1 MRFRHPDGTVLHV
14 SYGTNVHPAQDVDGL
29 VDQLRRFAGP
39 VRRRLGAD
47 RLGLGLWLPAEA
59 THRLAADPS
68 AVGLLRKALEHE
80 GLEVVTVNAF
90 PYGNFHAPVVKKA
103 VYRPDWTQDARL
115 DYTLD
120 CAQVL
125 TELLPDDVARGSIS
139 TLPLGWREPWDAT
152 RSAAARDRLDRLA
165 DGLGVLEDRTGRTVR
180 VAFEPEPGCLA
191 ETATGLA
198 DHLRGVDTDRLGAC
212 VDLCHLATEF
222 EEPTAALAA
231 LRGAGLPVVKTQV
244 SAALHCEDPRDP
256 AALEALEEFAEAR
269 FLHQVRERHVTG
281 SAGTGGT
288 AVERRD
294 DLPDALGRVDGTP
307 GLPGDGPWRVH
318 VHVPLHATPR
328 PPLRSTRDVLTDA
341 LDLLVGG
348 PHPVVD
354 HLETETYTWSVLPAH
369 LRPRDDDGLV
379 AGIAAELAWT
389 RGQLVDRGMGAL

>member
-1 MRFRHPDGTVLHV
+1 MRLRHPDGTVLHV

-59 THRLAADPS
+59 THRLAADPA
-68 AVGLLRKALEHE
+68 AVGLLRKALDHE

-139 TLPLGWREPWDAT
+139 TLPLGWREPWDAD
-152 RSAAARDRLDRLA
+152 RSRAARDRLDRLA
-165 DGLGVLEDRTGRTVR
+165 VGLGALEDRTGRTVR

-191 ETATGLA
+191 ETSSGLA

-212 VDLCHLATEF
+212 LDLCHLATEF
-222 EEPTAALAA
+222 EDPGEALAA
-231 LRGAGLPVVKTQV
+231 LDGAGLPVVKAQV
-244 SAALHCEDPRDP
+244 SAALHCEDPGDP
-256 AALEALEEFAEAR
+256 ASLAALEEFVEAR
-269 FLHQVRERHVTG
+269 FLHQTRERG
-281 SAGTGGT
+281 AQ
-288 AVERRD
+288 AVLRRD
-294 DLPDALGRVDGTP
+294 DLPDALGRVDGAP
-307 GLPGDGPWRVH
+307 GLPGEGPWRVH

-341 LDLLVGG
+341 LELLVGG
-348 PHPVVD
+348 PHPLVE

-379 AGIAAELAWT
+379 AGIAAELDWT
-389 RGQLVDRGMGAL
+389 REQLVARGMEVL